1 MGLTYSSNTISAEQ
15 HETQVRTLRNRNERR
30 QRELIE
36 TWQARYNKLDNE
48 NAMIKNVAGV
58 CAVVAGLT
66 IVGLTRNRGGTANVQ
81 KIKSALQEEASLI
94 RRTAKRDVA
103 EATTKS
109 IKALSKDLLLVVDE
123 MDLAVH
129 KSVAGV
135 STEAM
140 KEGVSLVHQNM
151 LKVLEGHGVRRL
163 EAMEGMKFDPMIH
176 EAVSVT
182 TMEEEEEEKEEED
195 KEERSEKKK
204 KESGNISFVA
214 QEGYTLNDIVLRASR
229 VGVYKKAE

>member
-1 MGLTYSSNTISAEQ
+1 
-15 HETQVRTLRNRNERR
+15 
-30 QRELIE
+30 
-36 TWQARYNKLDNE
+36 
-48 NAMIKNVAGV
+48 MIKNVAGV

-66 IVGLTRNRGGTANVQ
+66 IVGLTRNRGGAANVQ

-129 KSVAGV
+129 KSDDAGV

-163 EAMEGMKFDPMIH
+163 EAVEGMKFDPMIH

-182 TMEEEEEEKEEED
+182 TMEVEEKED

-214 QEGYTLNDIVLRASR
+214 QEGYTLNDVVLRASR
-229 VGVYKKAE
+229 VGVYKEVE

>member
-1 MGLTYSSNTISAEQ
+1 MGLTTSNTISAEQ

-66 IVGLTRNRGGTANVQ
+66 IVGLTRNRGGAANVQ

-129 KSVAGV
+129 KSDDAGV

-163 EAMEGMKFDPMIH
+163 EAVEGMKFDPMIH

-182 TMEEEEEEKEEED
+182 TMEVEEKED

-214 QEGYTLNDIVLRASR
+214 QEGYTLNDVVLRASR
-229 VGVYKKAE
+229 VGVYKEVE

>member
-1 MGLTYSSNTISAEQ
+1 MGLTTSNTISAEQ

-66 IVGLTRNRGGTANVQ
+66 IVGLTRNRGGAANVQ

-94 RRTAKRDVA
+94 RRTANRDVA

-129 KSVAGV
+129 KSDAAGV

-163 EAMEGMKFDPMIH
+163 EAVEGMKFDPMIH

-182 TMEEEEEEKEEED
+182 TMEVEEEED
-195 KEERSEKKK
+195 KEERSEKQR
-204 KESGNISFVA
+204 GGVMSF
-214 QEGYTLNDIVLRASR
+214 SC
-229 VGVYKKAE
+229 